1 MAKLFF
7 IVRWI
12 KHYIFHKSFFL
23 GLCISIGLFSPY
35 IFGPDNLAEEIAEL
49 FIYKE
54 TGVFVDFTPQ
64 STEEVAKNFHDI
76 LNNSNNEGG
85 GK

>member
-1 MAKLFF
+1 MTKLFG
-7 IVRWI
+7 IARWV
-12 KHYIFHKSFFL
+12 KRYIFHKSFFL

-35 IFGPDNLAEEIAEL
+35 IFGSDNLAEELAEA

-54 TGVFVDFTPQ
+54 TGVFIDFTPQ
-64 STEEVAKNFHDI
+64 STEEVAKNFQEI

-85 GK
+85 SK